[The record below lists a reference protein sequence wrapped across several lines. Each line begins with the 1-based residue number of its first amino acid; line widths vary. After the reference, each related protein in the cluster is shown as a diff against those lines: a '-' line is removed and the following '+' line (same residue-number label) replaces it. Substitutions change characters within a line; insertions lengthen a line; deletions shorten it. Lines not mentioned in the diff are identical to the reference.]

1 MAKISLKDITPV
13 KSINPVE
20 CQIGDKI
27 VLVEQ
32 YLPLEKKAAMIER
45 IISNSLDDTGF
56 ISPMRL
62 EVYFRL
68 EIVRCYTNISITD
81 KMMEQPEK
89 LFDQLAMNKIIGL
102 IFCDMP
108 DEELEYIEQSVHQ
121 CAKAVQKYQS
131 SFVGMIKSIS
141 KDYDATKL
149 NVDELMQTLDQ
160 PDKIGLVKE
169 ILEKIG

>member
-1 MAKISLKDITPV
+1 MAKISLKDLTPI
-13 KSINPVE
+13 KSIPPQEIEIN
-20 CQIGDKI
+20 GKK

-45 IISNSLDDTGF
+45 ILANSVDETGF

-62 EVYFRL
+62 AVFFRL
-68 EIVRCYTNISITD
+68 EVVRCYSNISITD

-89 LFDQLAMNKIIGL
+89 LFDQLVMNKVIGAVS
-102 IFCDMP
+102 CGMP
-108 DEELEYIEQSVHQ
+108 TEEWEDIEKSVNK
-121 CAKAVQKYQS
+121 CAKAVQAYQN
-131 SFVGMIKSIS
+131 SFVGIMKAIN

-149 NVDELMQTLDQ
+149 NVDEIMSTLDQ

>member
-13 KSINPVE
+13 KSIDPVE

-32 YLPLEKKAAMIER
+32 YLPLEKKTAMIER
-45 IISNSLDDTGF
+45 IISNSIDDTGF

-68 EIVRCYTNISITD
+68 EVVRCYTNISITD

-89 LFDQLAMNKIIGL
+89 LFDQLVMNKIIGAVS
-102 IFCDMP
+102 CAMP
-108 DEELEYIEQSVHQ
+108 TEEWEHIEKSIHQ

-131 SFVGMIKSIS
+131 SFVGMMKTIS

-160 PDKIGLVKE
+160 PEKVGLVKE

>member
-1 MAKISLKDITPV
+1 MAKISLKDVTPI
-13 KSINPVE
+13 KSVPPQEIEIN
-20 CQIGDKI
+20 GKK

-45 IISNSLDDTGF
+45 ILANSVDETGF
-56 ISPMRL
+56 ISPVRLAVFFRL
-62 EVYFRL
+62 EV
-68 EIVRCYTNISITD
+68 VRCYSNISITD

-89 LFDQLAMNKIIGL
+89 LFDQLVMNKVIGAVS
-102 IFCDMP
+102 CGMP
-108 DEELEYIEQSVHQ
+108 TEEWEYIEKSVNK
-121 CAKAVQKYQS
+121 CAKAVQTYQN
-131 SFVGMIKSIS
+131 SFVGVMKAIN

-149 NVDELMQTLDQ
+149 NVDELMAALDQ